1 MSAGTLLGSG
11 RTGSAGQS
19 GLPFAPMGRPHVQ
32 PLFGFHLHP
41 SVENAAA
48 REYERVRP
56 VVINDGQLKI
66 AVERR
71 GGYLL
76 PHRVRMT
83 AESTGALTYI
93 MLCELRGGGR
103 RGGGGKPH

>member
-1 MSAGTLLGSG
+1 MSAGALLRSG

-32 PLFGFHLHP
+32 PLLGFHLHP

-48 REYERVRP
+48 WEYERVRP
-56 VVINDGQLKI
+56 VVIDDGQLKI

-76 PHRVRMT
+76 PHCRSL
-83 AESTGALTYI
+83 AAGPIGALT
-93 MLCELRGGGR
+93 
-103 RGGGGKPH
+103 

>member
-1 MSAGTLLGSG
+1 MSAGILLRSG

-19 GLPFAPMGRPHVQ
+19 GLPFAPMGRPHIQ
-32 PLFGFHLHP
+32 PLLGFHFHP
-41 SVENAAA
+41 SVENATA

-56 VVINDGQLKI
+56 VVIDDGQFKI

-76 PHRVRMT
+76 PHSISVG
-83 AESTGALTYI
+83 AESTGALT
-93 MLCELRGGGR
+93 
-103 RGGGGKPH
+103 